1 MREQRTEKQRTES
14 RKSDGGE
21 QRAHEQIEERSVQRI
36 RELTSRWAE
45 ALTEENRGQKSP
57 ELKTT
62 KQLSREHKS

>member
-21 QRAHEQIEERSVQRI
+21 KRAHEQTEERSVQRI

-45 ALTEENRGQKSP
+45 ALTEENRGQKS
-57 ELKTT
+57 
-62 KQLSREHKS
+62 